1 MRLFPVLFFLFIS
14 LGIQAQEDISKYLYD
29 LPDIQF
35 EKITALS
42 KDFTSYELKIKQP
55 IDHNDLSKG
64 HFQQKV
70 YLNHRGLNQLNVMAT
85 EGYAANSNRMYEATN
100 LLKANQIT
108 VEHRFFGQSIPKNVE
123 WKYLTIEQATADLHK
138 IRTLIGKLYKN
149 KWISTGIS
157 KGGQTTIAYRYFY
170 PDDVTVSMPYVAPLN
185 NGFEDKRIYK
195 FLKNVG
201 TPECRKAIKDYQKRL
216 LKNKKKIM
224 PLLKWYAKGG
234 NQKFTYHSLEEAFEL
249 GVLEYSFSF
258 WQWGNECSSIPDK
271 TAKLDEMLEHFIDV
285 VGVSF
290 YSDKMVAYYGPH
302 YYQAS
307 TQLGYYGFETKG
319 FRRCLDAVGKNP
331 HASFEPEKIPT
342 RYDGSY
348 NEKAAKWLEK
358 KGDRFI
364 YIYGEIDTWSATA
377 VPPSDKVD
385 AEWFMMKGKHHGNA
399 RIANFDLVEKA
410 RLVQKLQKWLGVA
423 IEM

>member
-1 MRLFPVLFFLFIS
+1 MRLVPILFFLCIS
-14 LGIQAQEDISKYLYD
+14 IIIQAQEDISKYLYD

-35 EKITALS
+35 EKIAALS
-42 KDFTSYELKIKQP
+42 NGFSSYELKVKQP

-70 YLNHRGLNQLNVMAT
+70 YLNHRGIDQLNVIAT
-85 EGYAANSNRMYEATN
+85 EGYAANRNRMYEATN
-100 LLKANQIT
+100 ILKANQIT
-108 VEHRFFGQSIPKNVE
+108 VEHRFFGKSIPENKD

-149 KWISTGIS
+149 KWVSTGIS

-185 NGFEDKRIYK
+185 NDFEDKRIYK

-224 PLLKWYAKGG
+224 PLLKWYVKGG
-234 NQKFTYHSLEEAFEL
+234 DQKFTYHSLEEAFEL

-258 WQWGNECSSIPDK
+258 WQWGNDCAGIPDK
-271 TAKLDEMLEHFIDV
+271 TATVDEMLEHFIDV
-285 VGVSF
+285 VGVAF
-290 YSDKMVAYYGPH
+290 YNDIMVAYYGPH

-319 FRRCLDAVGKNP
+319 FKKCLDVVGKKP
-331 HASFEPEKIPT
+331 HASFEPSKMSTE
-342 RYDGSY
+342 YDGTY
-348 NEKAAKWLEK
+348 NKKVAKWLEK
-358 KGDRFI
+358 KGNRFI

-377 VPPSDKVD
+377 VPESDKVD
-385 AEWFMMKGKHHGNA
+385 SEWFMMKGKHHGNA
-399 RIANFDLVEKA
+399 RIANLNTEEKA
-410 RLVQKLQKWLGVA
+410 RLAEKLQKWLGVA
-423 IEM
+423 IGF